1 MSGSH
6 FQAARMGD
14 CPRAASYAPG
24 EKEKQRGHEQLLG
37 GAPENLRELKGAFW
51 GKGGWCLAEG
61 DLPSSSKKTDMD

>member
-37 GAPENLRELKGAFW
+37 GAPEKLRELKGAF
-51 GKGGWCLAEG
+51 
-61 DLPSSSKKTDMD
+61 